1 MTKQLVGVLLCV
13 YVKKEHVPHVSDVQ
27 SGLAGVGM
35 MGMMGNKG
43 GVAIRFNLYDSSV
56 SHSHSALPRLPL
68 SFSILFSCLIFILT
82 FTKICIVNS
91 HLNAHFEN
99 VARRNQDMKD
109 IARRII
115 FYNDDASMYSIFEHE

>member
-43 GVAIRFNLYDSSV
+43 GVAIRFSLYDSTV
-56 SHSHSALPRLPL
+56 S
-68 SFSILFSCLIFILT
+68 FFF
-82 FTKICIVNS
+82 F
-91 HLNAHFEN
+91 FE
-99 VARRNQDMKD
+99 RRG
-109 IARRII
+109 
-115 FYNDDASMYSIFEHE
+115 